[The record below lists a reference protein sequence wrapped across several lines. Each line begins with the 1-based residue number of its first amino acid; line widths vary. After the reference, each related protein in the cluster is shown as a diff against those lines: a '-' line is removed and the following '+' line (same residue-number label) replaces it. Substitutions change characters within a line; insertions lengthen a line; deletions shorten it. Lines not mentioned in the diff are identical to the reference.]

1 MPDIQ
6 KIKSKGQQI
15 LSLALVG
22 GLIYLAVLWLWPT
35 VFHFNP
41 QYLVENSSLKNK
53 TFSGTV
59 KEIVTPK
66 LKLKAY
72 LYEEQTNPIVSVSFL
87 FKESGTAYEPQNL
100 IGSATLLASMLK
112 KGAGPYSMTNF
123 NEQLEENAIHLG
135 FSADKDNFYGV
146 LLFIKDDMEKAV
158 KLTNLALTSP
168 KLEEKYLSLS
178 KNDARQKYK
187 FMQEDPNTYLNI
199 IANEKLFSDHPY
211 RRSLYSEINNIL
223 RRTPDDLRKYAEQY
237 LTRDKLIVSVSG
249 DISEDEA
256 AKLVDS
262 LFVSVPATSS
272 PSNLKRAKID
282 IASPDDH
289 IQRKINQSI
298 GLFYGQGV
306 ARQDERFYPL
316 VLAME
321 VLCGGGGLN
330 SRIQKAARA
339 NQGLTYGVYGSLANL
354 DKADFLHGRFS
365 TTPENFYTLKQI
377 VREEWEKLGAHGV
390 SAEELQQVKDYMIA
404 SEPLRYADI
413 DNISA
418 TMTGMQK
425 MNLGLDFLQ
434 KRNTYIDNVNLEDV
448 NRVAKEYF
456 TPQNL
461 RFISIGDSD
470 KMGVEKKNENSVD

>member
-1 MPDIQ
+1 MPEIR

-15 LSLALVG
+15 LSLALIG

-59 KEIVTPK
+59 QEIISPK

-72 LYEEQTNPIVSVSFL
+72 LYEEHTNPIVSISFL
-87 FKESGTAYEPQNL
+87 FKESGTAYETQNL

-123 NEQLEENAIHLG
+123 NEQLEENAIHLN
-135 FSADKDNFYGV
+135 FSADKDNFSGS
-146 LLFIKDDMEKAV
+146 LLFIKNDIEKAV
-158 KLTNLALTSP
+158 KLTNLALTRP
-168 KLEEKYLSLS
+168 KLEEKFLSLS
-178 KNDARQKYK
+178 KNDVRQKYK
-187 FMQEDPNTYLNI
+187 YMLEDPNAYLNI
-199 IANEKLFSDHPY
+199 VANEKLFSDHPY
-211 RRSLYSEINNIL
+211 HRSIHSEINNIL
-223 RRTPDDLRKYAEQY
+223 HRTSNDLREYAKKY
-237 LTRDKLIVSVSG
+237 LTRDKLIVSISG
-249 DISEDEA
+249 DISENEA

-262 LFVSVPATSS
+262 LFVSVPETSPLS
-272 PSNLKRAKID
+272 DLKRAKID
-282 IASPDDH
+282 INSPDEH
-289 IQRKINQSI
+289 IRRKISQSI
-298 GLFYGQGV
+298 GMFYGLGV
-306 ARQDERFYPL
+306 ARQDDRFYPL
-316 VLAME
+316 LLAME

-354 DKADFLHGRFS
+354 DKADLLYGRFS

-377 VREEWEKLGAHGV
+377 VRKEWEKLGIHGI

-434 KRNTYIDNVNLEDV
+434 KRNTYIDNINLEDV
-448 NRVAKEYF
+448 NLVAKEYF

-470 KMGVEKKNENSVD
+470 KMGVEKKNENSAD

>member
-1 MPDIQ
+1 
-6 KIKSKGQQI
+6 
-15 LSLALVG
+15 
-22 GLIYLAVLWLWPT
+22 
-35 VFHFNP
+35 
-41 QYLVENSSLKNK
+41 
-53 TFSGTV
+53 
-59 KEIVTPK
+59 
-66 LKLKAY
+66 
-72 LYEEQTNPIVSVSFL
+72 
-87 FKESGTAYEPQNL
+87 
-100 IGSATLLASMLK
+100 
-112 KGAGPYSMTNF
+112 
-123 NEQLEENAIHLG
+123 
-135 FSADKDNFYGV
+135 
-146 LLFIKDDMEKAV
+146 
-158 KLTNLALTSP
+158 
-168 KLEEKYLSLS
+168 
-178 KNDARQKYK
+178 
-187 FMQEDPNTYLNI
+187 
-199 IANEKLFSDHPY
+199 
-211 RRSLYSEINNIL
+211 
-223 RRTPDDLRKYAEQY
+223 
-237 LTRDKLIVSVSG
+237 
-249 DISEDEA
+249 
-256 AKLVDS
+256 
-262 LFVSVPATSS
+262 
-272 PSNLKRAKID
+272 
-282 IASPDDH
+282 
-289 IQRKINQSI
+289 
-298 GLFYGQGV
+298 
-306 ARQDERFYPL
+306 
-316 VLAME
+316 ME

-390 SAEELQQVKDYMIA
+390 SAEELQQVKNYMIA